1 MLIIITLN
9 CRIEELYVT
18 GRGMDGKVCIV
29 TGAAQGI
36 GRAIAVELARSGA
49 AAVVVADINDDLGQ
63 QTAQLVQ
70 DAGAQGRYARTDL
83 MVSAQIQQLIET
95 AAADFG
101 GLDVLVNNAGVLDA
115 ALSARPSIRNLEEEV
130 WDRVLG
136 VNLKAMWLATKFA
149 VPWLRR
155 SARGPA
161 VVNAGSVSGLTGY
174 PGSPAYCASKGGVIQ
189 LTRATAVELAP
200 QVRCNCYCP
209 GSVDTPMRRAMLE
222 RTADPQ
228 RTESYMSAAHL
239 VRRAGEP
246 DEVARLVR
254 FLASDEASFI
264 TGSVYT
270 VDGGTMA
277 WRGLN

>member
-1 MLIIITLN
+1 M
-9 CRIEELYVT
+9 T

-36 GRAIAVELARSGA
+36 GRAIAVELAQSGA
-49 AAVVVADINDDLGQ
+49 AAVVVADVSDRLAQ
-63 QTAQLVQ
+63 QTAELVRQ
-70 DAGAQGRYARTDL
+70 AGAQARYQRTDL
-83 MVSAQIQQLIET
+83 LVPDDIRQLVDDT
-95 AAADFG
+95 AERFG
-101 GLDVLVNNAGVLDA
+101 GIDVLVNNAGILDN

-130 WDRVLG
+130 WDKVFG

-149 VPWLRR
+149 VPHLRQ

-161 VVNAGSVSGLTGY
+161 IVNAGSVSGLTGY

-200 QVRCNCYCP
+200 HVRCNCYCP
-209 GSVDTPMRRAMLE
+209 GSVDTPMRQDLLDRTPDKDRAE
-222 RTADPQ
+222 AF
-228 RTESYMSAAHL
+228 MSAAHL
-239 VRRAGEP
+239 VRRAGEAA
-246 DEVARLVR
+246 EVARLVR
-254 FLASDEASFI
+254 FLASDEVSFI
-264 TGSVYT
+264 TGGIYP